1 MKTSAILRRA
11 ADKHLA
17 IGESYVVWP
26 KWEFSCDAASANL
39 GYANHYRVI
48 KALIDFGVPVQSTY
62 AFDSF
67 PEGEIRQGARF
78 LWLDFAALVLESEG
92 D

>member
-11 ADKHLA
+11 ADKRLSTNGDYA
-17 IGESYVVWP
+17 YP
-26 KWEFSCDAASANL
+26 KWEFSCDAATCGLNYHEQGIMFPTL
-39 GYANHYRVI
+39 R
-48 KALIDFGVPVQSTY
+48 DFGVPVHSMR

-78 LWLDFAALVLESEG
+78 LWLDFAALVLEDEG